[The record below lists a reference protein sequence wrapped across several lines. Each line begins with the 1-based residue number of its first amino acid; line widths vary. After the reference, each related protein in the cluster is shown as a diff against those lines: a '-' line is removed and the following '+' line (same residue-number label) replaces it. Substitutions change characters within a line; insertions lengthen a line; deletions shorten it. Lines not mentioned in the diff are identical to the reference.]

1 MKRAG
6 QAVVFVVLGALG
18 AALSAAP
25 AAQEQP
31 FRSGVDVAELDVSVV
46 DRRGRPITD
55 LDASEFTVRIDG
67 QPRRVV
73 EARRL
78 SPEPAAPGDR
88 RPERPGLEGL
98 YTANASGGGDPRG
111 RRIVIVVDRETLVAG
126 EGWNTFR
133 AAADFIDRLHP
144 SDRVALYP
152 VWNSRARIDFT
163 IDHRRVRR
171 EVARMSGQ
179 GDPWSLLGTI
189 RLDAGHIGVS
199 EAFAVVVD
207 GDEKLLERI
216 AGPGRANQEAMRIRM
231 HRMVQEVRLRAVV
244 ARREVEDLLS
254 ALRAIEGPKAVV
266 WISGGFVVDQAATRL
281 VPIEEL
287 AAESRTTLFTFMAG
301 EVVPFDMGS
310 APRYANRT
318 PRYTQ
323 DQNLLELGLSQAAR
337 RTGGQFFRVIGN
349 PRRMFERIEAQLS
362 GHYLLGVEV
371 DPADPVED
379 RRRIEVTVERGGA
392 EVRLRHGNA
401 HARVLREL
409 RPGEAVTGSVD
420 ERLMAMLR
428 SPDAEPWLPLRVS
441 TYAYP
446 DGGGQARVT
455 VTAEVGGN
463 GVDAADVTLG
473 YALLDTWGAVVSSGR
488 RRMPGTAGRRRNDG
502 AHEYTLPFT
511 AAPGRYALRVAAVDG
526 SGRGGSVEHP
536 LRAGMA
542 LSDAPLAFGTL
553 EVVDAEAPG
562 GAGPEAEAVVSSGE
576 IAVALDVHAESSW
589 VFNRVSV
596 AVEVAR
602 DEEGPALAQ
611 AEAPLRGRDDAP
623 LRSASARLA
632 VGELSPG
639 RYVARVRVL
648 RGGEEATRIHRSF
661 RIAD

>member
-1 MKRAG
+1 
-6 QAVVFVVLGALG
+6 
-18 AALSAAP
+18 
-25 AAQEQP
+25 
-31 FRSGVDVAELDVSVV
+31 
-46 DRRGRPITD
+46 
-55 LDASEFTVRIDG
+55 
-67 QPRRVV
+67 
-73 EARRL
+73 
-78 SPEPAAPGDR
+78 
-88 RPERPGLEGL
+88 
-98 YTANASGGGDPRG
+98 
-111 RRIVIVVDRETLVAG
+111 
-126 EGWNTFR
+126 
-133 AAADFIDRLHP
+133 
-144 SDRVALYP
+144 
-152 VWNSRARIDFT
+152 
-163 IDHRRVRR
+163 
-171 EVARMSGQ
+171 
-179 GDPWSLLGTI
+179 
-189 RLDAGHIGVS
+189 
-199 EAFAVVVD
+199 
-207 GDEKLLERI
+207 
-216 AGPGRANQEAMRIRM
+216 
-231 HRMVQEVRLRAVV
+231 
-244 ARREVEDLLS
+244 
-254 ALRAIEGPKAVV
+254 
-266 WISGGFVVDQAATRL
+266 
-281 VPIEEL
+281 
-287 AAESRTTLFTFMAG
+287 MAG

-526 SGRGGSVEHP
+526 SGRGGSVEHS
-536 LRAGMA
+536 LRAGVA

-553 EVVDAEAPG
+553 EVADAEAPG

-576 IAVALDVHAESSW
+576 IAVSLDVHAESSW

-611 AEAPLRGRDDAP
+611 GEAPLRGRDDAP

-639 RYVARVRVL
+639 RYVARRAGAARGRRGDADPPLLPHRGLTRIRRPVRRAGHGDGKPRRQGGPREGHRETDRVRRRPGRAGRAWRRRSRWRRRSNRRSGAGPTSRSSTSASWTGAAARSPTSTRRCSPSASTGSRGASSKRSFCPPRRRRRGHGRAGL
-648 RGGEEATRIHRSF
+648 RGSTSSPRPTRPAAETRAGAGS
-661 RIAD
+661 